1 MTNPALQRVALILG
15 SGGLLALPVTGFSQD
30 ADDAEIDEIVV
41 ISSKIEVPRRQVG
54 VAVSVIEGEEIELR
68 GFASVA
74 DVLRTQPGVSVSAAG
89 GVGNTTSLRIRGEE
103 SFRTLVIVDGVRVSD
118 PTTPQVGPSFD
129 HLLTTRDLQ
138 RIEILRGPQG
148 FMYGADAGGV
158 VNILTRSGEGDLGGL
173 VGTEFGSFGTWRVDG
188 TLAAGNE
195 HGDFFVSATNLES
208 DGFNVRESD
217 DVLMDDDGYD
227 NTTVH
232 GKFGWNATVNTRLEL
247 VLRDIDARS
256 EFDGCGFPTSHD
268 CFSDTQQTTWRLSG
282 NTTAGSFTHSLA
294 VSNLHVD
301 RNSFTNGVSAFATA
315 GDLRRA
321 EYTGSYKSSQ
331 TTTLV
336 YGADFQREDIL
347 TSSGDDLER
356 DQTAFYAE
364 YQGELG
370 PAFYLS
376 AGARY
381 DDNEDFGE
389 HVSIRIA
396 GAYVRDLTGGA
407 ALKYRAS
414 YGTGFRAPSLF
425 EISYNNGPFAF
436 PPASGV
442 SLKEESS
449 SGFDIGFEYSA
460 ANGASLELSYFDQE
474 IEDAIFF
481 DLSGFSGY
489 LQDPGTSHSS
499 GVEFAWDV
507 PLGEQW
513 TVLGNLTWNDT
524 EDTLGAQRIRRPE
537 LFGNLSVSFTSADE
551 KFRVLGNLRTAQDA
565 VDEIFGLGRV
575 PLADHTVLDFT
586 ASYAV
591 NDAFEVY
598 GRVENAFDAEYQE
611 ISGFRTGGRAGY
623 AGARFRF

>member
-1 MTNPALQRVALILG
+1 MTNPVLQCAAFALA
-15 SGGLLALPVTGFSQD
+15 SGVLLALPVAGYSQD
-30 ADDAEIDEIVV
+30 SAEAEIDEIIVT
-41 ISSKIEVPRRQVG
+41 SSKIAVPRRQVG
-54 VAVSVIEGEEIELR
+54 TAVSVIDGEEIELR
-68 GFASVA
+68 GFASLA
-74 DVLRTQPGVSVSAAG
+74 DVLRTQPGVSVSTNG
-89 GVGNTTSLRIRGEE
+89 GVGNSTSLRIRGEE
-103 SFRTLVIVDGVRVSD
+103 SFRTLAIIDGVRVSD
-118 PTTPQVGPSFD
+118 PTAPQVGPSFD
-129 HLLTTRDLQ
+129 HLLTTGDVQ

-148 FMYGADAGGV
+148 FIYGADAGGV

-173 VGTEFGSFGTWRVDG
+173 LGTEFGSFGTQRVDG

-195 HGDFFVSATNLES
+195 HADFFVSVTDMSA

-217 DVLMDDDGYD
+217 DVLKDDDGYD

-232 GKFGWNATVNTRLEL
+232 GKFGWNATGNTRLEF
-247 VLRDIDARS
+247 VVRDIDARS

-282 NTTAGSFTHSLA
+282 NTATGSFTHSLA
-294 VSNLHVD
+294 ISNMSID
-301 RNSFTNGVSAFATA
+301 RDSFTNGVSAFATA
-315 GDLRRA
+315 GGLQRA
-321 EYTGSYKSSQ
+321 EYTGSFKPSQ
-331 TTTLV
+331 TMTLV
-336 YGADFQREDIL
+336 YGADFQKEDVL

-356 DQTAFYAE
+356 DQTAFYME

-389 HVSIRIA
+389 HVSVRIA
-396 GAYVRDLTGGA
+396 GAYVRDFADGA

-449 SGFDIGFEYSA
+449 SGFDVGLEYTA
-460 ANGASLELSYFDQE
+460 ANGAYLELTYFDQE

-489 LQDPGTSHSS
+489 LQDLGSSHSR
-499 GVEFAWDV
+499 GIEFAWDV
-507 PLGEQW
+507 PLGDQW
-513 TVLGNLTWNDT
+513 KVLGNLTWNDT

-537 LFGNLSVSFTSADE
+537 LFGNLSVRFTSGNE

-565 VDEIFGLGRV
+565 VDEIFGVGRV

-586 ASYAV
+586 ASYALT
-591 NDAFEVY
+591 DALEVY
-598 GRVENAFDAEYQE
+598 GRMENVFDAEYQE
-611 ISGFRTGGRAGY
+611 TTGFRTGGSAGY